1 MSVYHEIL
9 ELARQ
14 QSAAVV
20 RGDLE
25 TAVRLVGDRGAVLR
39 DAPPAGPGDAD
50 AIREILRRDR
60 DLAGA
65 IRERMI
71 EIRNQAV
78 SFQRGRVALSG
89 YTTRLHSTHH
99 LVDTKR

>member
-1 MSVYHEIL
+1 MSAYREVL

-14 QSAAVV
+14 QSAAVAC
-20 RGDLE
+20 GDLE
-25 TAVRLVGDRGAVLR
+25 TAVRLVGERGAVLR
-39 DAPPAGPGDAD
+39 DAPPAGPGDAE

-71 EIRNQAV
+71 EIRKQAV
-78 SFQRGRVALSG
+78 NSQRGRVALSG
-89 YTTRLHSTHH
+89 YTVRIPNIHH
-99 LVDTKR
+99 LVDTNR